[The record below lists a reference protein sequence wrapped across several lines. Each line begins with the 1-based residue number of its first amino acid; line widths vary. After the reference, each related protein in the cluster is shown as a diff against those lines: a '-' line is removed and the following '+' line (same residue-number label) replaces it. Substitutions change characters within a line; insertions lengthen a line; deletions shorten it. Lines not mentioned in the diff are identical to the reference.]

1 MSGRV
6 IVEIIVVVHDI
17 SSAQRLIDM
26 ARLTYSMGYRH
37 FVASRVYG
45 AAATNGVPEVHRLAL
60 RLGTSFTVLSK
71 LVDVIELFNVD
82 KTIIFSYAHGE
93 RREIEDIIGAVRNHN
108 RIALVFGGSEG
119 SPRKDELGLG
129 VPVYYASAN
138 GWLGPVAEAAIIL
151 YALKKYIR

>member
-1 MSGRV
+1 MEV
-6 IVEIIVVVHDI
+6 IVVIHDI

-60 RLGTSFTVLSK
+60 RLGTSFAVLSK
-71 LVDVIELFNVD
+71 LSDVIELFNVD

-93 RREIEDIIGAVRNHN
+93 RREVEDIVSVALKHN

-119 SPRKDELGLG
+119 APRKDELGLG
-129 VPVYYASAN
+129 TPVYYAGAN

-151 YALKKYIR
+151 YALKKHVQQQNVE